1 MTKEEF
7 KRLKTWVRQNNFK
20 ILEYS
25 DKMIYVHISNDINII
40 LWIDGIL
47 EILREQQETCAMLKF
62 TNRTDLQMKQILE
75 GLRND

>member
-7 KRLKTWVRQNNFK
+7 RMLKTWVRKNNFK

-25 DKMIYVHISNDINII
+25 DKMIYVHISDETNII
-40 LWIDGIL
+40 LWLDGSL
-47 EILREQQETCAMLKF
+47 EIIRDQQGVLAMIKF

-75 GLRND
+75 GLKND